1 MAFHRLFALHR
12 RHFRDPRR
20 EHLFLASLCFF
31 LTFAVT
37 RLCTHRF
44 RGDLRVHALI
54 LAGVHV
60 HHLVAGIAFLLAAGY
75 LWIAQP
81 RDAAGFPRLARFTTI
96 LYAVGAA
103 LTLDEFALWLQLRD
117 VYWQR
122 EGRASIDAVV
132 LFGALVSAGL
142 WAGPFVRALGRNV
155 LAPWW
160 RVCIV
165 RPWHA
170 LRRTRR
176 SQAAEISTLE
186 PVSETPAS

>member
-1 MAFHRLFALHR
+1 MTFHRLFALYR

-20 EHLFLASLCFF
+20 EHLFLASACFF
-31 LTFAVT
+31 LTFAIT

-44 RGDLRVHALI
+44 RGSLRVHALI
-54 LAGVHV
+54 LAGTHI
-60 HHLVAGIAFLLAAGY
+60 HHLVWGIALLLTAGY

-81 RDAAGFPRLARFTTI
+81 RDASGFPRWARLTTI

-122 EGRASIDAVV
+122 EGRESIDAVV

-142 WAGPFVRALGRNV
+142 WAGPFVRALIRHA

-160 RVCIV
+160 RLCVV
-165 RPWHA
+165 RPWRA
-170 LRRTRR
+170 LRPPRR
-176 SQAAEISTLE
+176 AEPAVATVLE
-186 PVSETPAS
+186 PVSETSSS